1 VTGSVKVD
9 YTYTLMPE
17 VRDATALI
25 ARYEFAQSAI
35 TAKGLMGLETIR
47 MAELE
52 ITQRREPRAGVVSAN
67 NLDRLV
73 PEAADLLSGMKFYR
87 MAA

>member
-1 VTGSVKVD
+1 
-9 YTYTLMPE
+9 
-17 VRDATALI
+17 
-25 ARYEFAQSAI
+25 
-35 TAKGLMGLETIR
+35 

-52 ITQRREPRAGVVSAN
+52 ITQRREPRGSGVVSAN

>member
-1 VTGSVKVD
+1 
-9 YTYTLMPE
+9 
-17 VRDATALI
+17 
-25 ARYEFAQSAI
+25 
-35 TAKGLMGLETIR
+35 